1 MSVLRYNYALSLGN
15 KAYQWVDRL
24 DSAMEQH
31 FCDNYVSLEAWSQ
44 DNWVV
49 NFHSLGK
56 GMHP

>member
-1 MSVLRYNYALSLGN
+1 MLVLRYNYVLSLGN

-24 DSAMEQH
+24 DSAKAQH
-31 FCDNYVSLEAWSQ
+31 VCDNYVSLEAWSQ

-49 NFHSLGK
+49 NFHSLRK

>member
-1 MSVLRYNYALSLGN
+1 MSVLRYNYTLSLGN
-15 KAYQWVDRL
+15 KAYYWVGRL
-24 DSAMEQH
+24 DSAKAQH
-31 FCDNYVSLEAWSQ
+31 ICDNYVSLEAWSQ